1 MTARATDW
9 GEYTTML
16 VRQDGRLLTVSFN
29 RPDRLNAI
37 GGGFH
42 EEFVEILGRAGADDS
57 VGAVLLRGEGRAFC
71 VGGDVK
77 AFDERASGAKPAR
90 PAHTVL
96 HTLNATEL
104 LDAILG
110 VPQPIVAAVHGYA
123 MGLGAT
129 IALFSDVVVAADDAR
144 FADTHVSVALVAG
157 DGGAVMWP
165 LIMPFGAAKW
175 YLLTGEPISGAEAAR
190 LGMVLKAVPATQLL
204 EEATALA
211 RRLADGAPLAV
222 QGTKAT
228 LNRIVR
234 DRMNLLMDTG
244 LLLEGATFVSDD
256 HREAAAAFVAKRKP
270 TFRGS

>member
-1 MTARATDW
+1 MTARAQDW

-16 VRQDGRLLTVSFN
+16 VHQDGRLLTVSFN

-42 EEFVEILGRAGADDS
+42 EEFVEILGRAGDDDS

-77 AFDERASGAKPAR
+77 GFDERASGAKPAR

-129 IALFSDVVVAADDAR
+129 IALFSDVVVAAEDAR

-175 YLLTGEPISGAEAAR
+175 YLLTGDPISGAEAAR
-190 LGMVLKAVPATQLL
+190 LGMVLKAVPAEQLQ

-234 DRMNLLMDTG
+234 DRMNLVMDSG

>member
-1 MTARATDW
+1 MTTPGNDW
-9 GEYTTML
+9 GGYTTML

-29 RPDRLNAI
+29 RPDRLNAV

-42 EEFVEILGRAGADDS
+42 EELVEILGRAGRDDS
-57 VGAVLLRGEGRAFC
+57 VGAILLRGEGRAFC

-77 AFDERASGAKPAR
+77 GFDERASGAKPAR

-96 HTLNATEL
+96 RTLNATAL
-104 LDAILG
+104 LEAILG
-110 VPQPIVAAVHGYA
+110 VPQPVVAAVHGYA

-129 IALFSDVVVAADDAR
+129 IALFCDVVVAAEDAQ

-175 YLLTGEPISGAEAAR
+175 YLLTGDPISGAEAAR
-190 LGMVLKAVPATQLL
+190 LGMVLKAVAADRLL
-204 EEATALA
+204 EEAKALA
-211 RRLADGAPLAV
+211 QRLADGPPLAV

-234 DRMNLLMDTG
+234 DRMSLLMETG

-270 TFRGS
+270 NFRGS

>member
-1 MTARATDW
+1 MADW
-9 GEYTTML
+9 GEFKTML
-16 VRQDGRLLTVSFN
+16 ARQDGRLLTVSFN
-29 RPDRLNAI
+29 RPDRLNAV
-37 GGGFH
+37 GGGLH
-42 EEFVEILGRAGADDS
+42 EEFTEILGRAGGDNS
-57 VGAVLLRGEGRAFC
+57 VGAILLRGEGRAFC

-77 AFDERASGAKPAR
+77 GFDERASGAKPSR

-104 LDAILG
+104 LEAILG
-110 VPQPIVAAVHGYA
+110 VPQPIVAAVHGHA

-129 IALFSDVVVAADDAR
+129 IALFCDVVVAAEDAR

-175 YLLTGEPISGAEAAR
+175 YLLTGDPISGAEAAR
-190 LGMVLKAVPATQLL
+190 LGMVLKAVPGEQLL
-204 EEATALA
+204 DEATALA
-211 RRLADGAPLAV
+211 QRLADGAPLAV

-234 DRMNLLMDTG
+234 DRMSLLMDTG

>member
-1 MTARATDW
+1 MTTPEHDW
-9 GEYTTML
+9 GGYSTML
-16 VRQDGRLLTVSFN
+16 ARQDGRLLTVSFN
-29 RPDRLNAI
+29 RPDRLNAV
-37 GGGFH
+37 GGGLH
-42 EEFVEILGRAGADDS
+42 EELVDILGRAGRDDS
-57 VGAVLLRGEGRAFC
+57 VGAILLRGEGRAFC

-77 AFDERASGAKPAR
+77 GFDERASGAKPAR

-96 HTLNATEL
+96 RTLNATAL
-104 LDAILG
+104 LEAVLG

-129 IALFSDVVVAADDAR
+129 IALFCDVVVAAEDAQ

-175 YLLTGEPISGAEAAR
+175 YLLTGDPISGSEAAR
-190 LGMVLKAVPATQLL
+190 LGMVLKAVPADRVLD
-204 EEATALA
+204 EAKALA
-211 RRLADGAPLAV
+211 QRLADGPPLAV

-234 DRMNLLMDTG
+234 DRMSLLMETG

-270 TFRGS
+270 NFRGS

>member
-1 MTARATDW
+1 MTTRGEGW
-9 GEYTTML
+9 GGYTTML
-16 VRQDGRLLTVSFN
+16 VHQDGRLLTVSFN
-29 RPDRLNAI
+29 RPDRLNAV

-42 EEFVEILGRAGADDS
+42 EELIEILGRAGRDDS
-57 VGAVLLRGEGRAFC
+57 VGAILLRGEGRAFC

-77 AFDERASGAKPAR
+77 GFDERASGATPAR

-96 HTLNATEL
+96 HTLHATEL
-104 LDAILG
+104 LEAILG
-110 VPQPIVAAVHGYA
+110 VPQPIVAAVHGHA
-123 MGLGAT
+123 RGLGAT
-129 IALFSDVVVAADDAR
+129 IALFCDVVVAAEDAQ

-175 YLLTGEPISGAEAAR
+175 YLLTGDPISGTEAAR
-190 LGMVLKAVPATQLL
+190 LGMVLKAVPGDQLL
-204 EEATALA
+204 DEANALA

-234 DRMNLLMDTG
+234 DRMSLLMDTG

>member
-1 MTARATDW
+1 MATREEDW
-9 GEYTTML
+9 GGYTTML
-16 VRQDGRLLTVSFN
+16 ARQDGRLLTVSFN
-29 RPDRLNAI
+29 RPDRLNAV

-42 EEFVEILGRAGADDS
+42 EEFIEILGRAGRDDS
-57 VGAVLLRGEGRAFC
+57 VGAILLRGEGRAFC
-71 VGGDVK
+71 VGGDIK
-77 AFDERASGAKPAR
+77 GFDERASGAKPAR

-96 HTLNATEL
+96 RTLQATEL
-104 LDAILG
+104 LEAILA

-129 IALFSDVVVAADDAR
+129 IALFCDVVVAAEDAQ
-144 FADTHVSVALVAG
+144 FADTHVSAALVAG

-175 YLLTGEPISGAEAAR
+175 YLLTGEPIGGSEAAR
-190 LGMVLKAVPATQLL
+190 LGMVLKAVPGDRLL
-204 EEATALA
+204 DEAGALA
-211 RRLADGAPLAV
+211 GRLADGAPLAV

-234 DRMNLLMDTG
+234 DRMSLLMDTG

>member
-1 MTARATDW
+1 MTTPGEDW
-9 GEYTTML
+9 GGCTTML
-16 VRQDGRLLTVSFN
+16 VHQDGRLLTVSFN
-29 RPDRLNAI
+29 RPDRLNAV

-42 EEFVEILGRAGADDS
+42 DELIEILGRAGRDDS
-57 VGAVLLRGEGRAFC
+57 VGAILLRGEGQAFC

-77 AFDERASGAKPAR
+77 GFDERASGAKPAR

-104 LDAILG
+104 LEAILG
-110 VPQPIVAAVHGYA
+110 VPQPIVAAVHGHA
-123 MGLGAT
+123 RGLGAT
-129 IALFSDVVVAADDAR
+129 IALFCDVVVAAEDAQ

-175 YLLTGEPISGAEAAR
+175 YLLTGDPISGTEAAR
-190 LGMVLKAVPATQLL
+190 LGMVLKAVPGEQLVD
-204 EEATALA
+204 EASALA

-234 DRMNLLMDTG
+234 DRMSLLMDTG

-256 HREAAAAFVAKRKP
+256 HREATAAFVAKRKP

>member
-1 MTARATDW
+1 MTTPENDW
-9 GEYTTML
+9 GGYTTML
-16 VRQDGRLLTVSFN
+16 ARQDGRLLTVSFN
-29 RPDRLNAI
+29 RPDRLNAVA
-37 GGGFH
+37 GGFH
-42 EEFVEILGRAGADDS
+42 EELVEILGRAGRDDS
-57 VGAVLLRGEGRAFC
+57 VGAILLRGEGRAFC

-77 AFDERASGAKPAR
+77 GFDERASGAKPAR

-96 HTLNATEL
+96 RTLNATAL
-104 LDAILG
+104 LEAILG
-110 VPQPIVAAVHGYA
+110 VPQPVVAAVHGYA

-129 IALFSDVVVAADDAR
+129 IALFCDVVVAAEDAQ

-175 YLLTGEPISGAEAAR
+175 YLLTGDPISGTEAAR
-190 LGMVLKAVPATQLL
+190 LGMVLKAVPADRLL
-204 EEATALA
+204 DEARVLA
-211 RRLADGAPLAV
+211 QRLADGPPLAV

-234 DRMNLLMDTG
+234 DRMSLLMETG

-270 TFRGS
+270 NFRGS

>member
-1 MTARATDW
+1 MTAAAHDW

-42 EEFVEILGRAGADDS
+42 EDFVEILGRAGADDS

-77 AFDERASGAKPAR
+77 GFDERASGTKPAR

-129 IALFSDVVVAADDAR
+129 IALFSDVVVAAEDAR

-190 LGMVLKAVPATQLL
+190 LGMVLKAVPAEQLL

>member
-1 MTARATDW
+1 MTTPGKDW
-9 GEYTTML
+9 GGYTTML
-16 VRQDGRLLTVSFN
+16 ARHDGRLLTVSFN
-29 RPDRLNAI
+29 RPDRLNAV

-42 EEFVEILGRAGADDS
+42 EEFVEILGRAGRDDS
-57 VGAVLLRGEGRAFC
+57 VGAILLRGEGKAFC

-77 AFDERASGAKPAR
+77 GFDERASGAKPAR

-104 LDAILG
+104 LEAILG

-129 IALFSDVVVAADDAR
+129 IALFCDVVVAAEDAH
-144 FADTHVSVALVAG
+144 FADTHVSAALVAG

-175 YLLTGEPISGAEAAR
+175 YLLTGDPISGAEAAR
-190 LGMVLKAVPATQLL
+190 LGMALKAVPGDQLL
-204 EEATALA
+204 DEASALA

-234 DRMNLLMDTG
+234 DRMSLLMETG